1 MGNRNIAGRKAH
13 LNPAGK
19 CHMELLNRK
28 AIITGACGGF
38 GRELSLTFAKEGAD
52 IALVDIKKEELNNLA
67 AKIAALGRKALPI
80 FADISKEKDV
90 NKLVAKTIGA
100 FGRIDILINNAG
112 LARSANIQDITLQEW
127 NRLINV
133 NLTGTFLCCRAV
145 ISYMIKQNY
154 GKIVNLASIS
164 GQTGRMVG
172 VDYSASKSGI
182 VGITRTLALQVAAN
196 GINVNAVAPGP
207 VITPLFE
214 KNFAPEVVEKLKA
227 SIPYK
232 RQGTPQDIAN
242 LILFLASDKAEWIT
256 GEAVA
261 INGGAFMG

>member
-1 MGNRNIAGRKAH
+1 MGSTDIEGGEAR
-13 LNPAGK
+13 LNPMGE
-19 CHMELLNRK
+19 CQMELLNKK

-52 IALVDIKKEELNNLA
+52 ISLVDIKKAELNNLA
-67 AKIAALGRKALPI
+67 AEINGLGRKALPI
-80 FADISKEKDV
+80 FADITRENDV
-90 NKLVAKTIGA
+90 NELVYKTVSA
-100 FGRIDILINNAG
+100 LGRIDILVNNAG
-112 LARSANIQDITLQEW
+112 LARSAKIQDITLEEW

-145 ISYMIKQNY
+145 IDYMIKQNY

-164 GQTGRMVG
+164 AQTGRMVG
-172 VDYSASKSGI
+172 VDYAASKSGI

-207 VITPLFE
+207 VVTPLFE
-214 KNFAPEVVEKLKA
+214 KNFDPEVVEKLKA

-232 RQGTPQDIAN
+232 RQGTTRDIAN

-256 GEAVA
+256 GEVVA

>member
-1 MGNRNIAGRKAH
+1 
-13 LNPAGK
+13 
-19 CHMELLNRK
+19 MELLNRK
-28 AIITGACGGF
+28 AIITGACGAF
-38 GRELSLTFAKEGAD
+38 GRKLSLTFAKEGAD

-67 AKIAALGRKALPI
+67 AEINALGRKALPI
-80 FADISKEKDV
+80 FADISKENDV
-90 NKLVAKTIGA
+90 NELVAKTVGA

-112 LARSANIQDITLQEW
+112 LARSAKIQDITLQEW
-127 NRLINV
+127 NRLINL

-145 ISYMIKQNY
+145 IDYMIQQNY
-154 GKIVNLASIS
+154 GKIVNLASIA
-164 GQTGRMVG
+164 GQTGRRMVG

-207 VITPLFE
+207 IVTPIFE
-214 KNFAPEVVEKLKA
+214 KNFPPEVVENLMA

-232 RQGTPQDIAN
+232 RQGTPEDIAN

-256 GEAVA
+256 GEVVN